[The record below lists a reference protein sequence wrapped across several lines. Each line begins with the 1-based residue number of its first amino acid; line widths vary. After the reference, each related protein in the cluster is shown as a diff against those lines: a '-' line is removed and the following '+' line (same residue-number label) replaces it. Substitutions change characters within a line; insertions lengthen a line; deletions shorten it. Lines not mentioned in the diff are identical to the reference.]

1 MEKLNEIELKSIHGG
16 LLKIAAAKVLIKL
29 GIGLS
34 FLIGVVNG
42 YQNPLQC
49 NNR

>member
-1 MEKLNEIELKSIHGG
+1 MEKMNDNELKNIHGG
-16 LLKIAAAKVLIKL
+16 LLKIVAAKALIKL

-34 FLIGVVNG
+34 FLIGMVNG

-49 NNR
+49 NNK